1 MEVAKKEGKSKKEKL
16 ADGKRKKQRISEE
29 MPQYSY
35 LSFTAVRIPSL
46 AIGTVRRKI

>member
-35 LSFTAVRIPSL
+35 LSFTAVRIPSP